1 MIRRR
6 SIEVFSLS
14 FLDCLC
20 CGFGAILLLF
30 LLSLSRQSSPKA
42 SNENTLSELRT
53 ELFELEQSLI
63 AKTQQLEQQEASQAI
78 TSEFEK
84 IQNSLQ
90 PLKSKLQRLENQ
102 LQTSLDALDQYERE
116 QEEQQRILKTFNA
129 TPITPIGL
137 PNDATHLAF
146 IIDTSG
152 SMRHPFTQQLHAAVL
167 QEIQALLKQLG
178 KVEKIQFLDSSGR
191 YLLQSTRGQWIDNQ
205 RSAQQQA
212 MRALQDYPFA
222 SVSDPSRGIRKS
234 IQDLLP
240 KLDEQKVMSLFVL
253 GDDFRGSTQAL
264 LRSLDRANPILR
276 SSQQRAASIS
286 AIGFPTRTS
295 PFTIASPVGN
305 TRFANVMREVVREHN
320 GVLILGPSL

>member
-1 MIRRR
+1 MIQRR

-30 LLSLSRQSSPKA
+30 LLSLGRQSSPKA

-53 ELFELEQSLI
+53 QLFELEQSLTT
-63 AKTQQLEQQEASQAI
+63 KTQQLEQQEASQAI

-84 IQNSLQ
+84 TQNSLQ
-90 PLKSKLQRLENQ
+90 RLKSKLLRLENQ
-102 LQTSLDALDQYERE
+102 LRTSLDKIDQFERE
-116 QEEQQRILKTFNA
+116 QKEQERILKTFNA
-129 TPITPIGL
+129 TPTTPIGL

-152 SMRHPFTQQLHAAVL
+152 SMRHPFTQELHSAVL
-167 QEIQALLKQLG
+167 QEIQSLLNQLG

-191 YLLQSTRGQWIDNQ
+191 YLLQSSRGQWIDNQ
-205 RSAQQQA
+205 RSTQQQA
-212 MRALQDYPFA
+212 MRTLRNYPFA

-240 KLDEQKVMSLFVL
+240 KLGEKKVMSLFVL

-264 LRSLDRANPILR
+264 LRSLDRVNPILR

-286 AIGFPTRTS
+286 AVGFPTRTS

>member
-102 LQTSLDALDQYERE
+102 LQTNLDELDQFERE

-167 QEIQALLKQLG
+167 QEIQALLKQLA

-320 GVLILGPSL
+320 GVLILSPSL